1 MDPLTPPKPATPATL
16 KQCPGRIEVDASDLE
31 VPAATVKAWVAHLR
45 SHGWT
50 DQDLDLQWLTRAK
63 HGVIR

>member
-1 MDPLTPPKPATPATL
+1 MDPVTPPKPATPANL
-16 KQCPGRIEVDASDLE
+16 KQCPGRIEVDPSDLQ
-31 VPAATVKAWVAHLR
+31 VSAATVKAWVAHLR

-50 DQDLDLQWLTRAK
+50 DHDLDLQWLTRAK